1 MKPHLAAAL
10 DLLGRYARVLRHA
23 WRERRQLDGPPRQG
37 HEAEF
42 LPAALALRET
52 PVHPA
57 PRIAMGLILLFAL
70 LALLWAV
77 FGRID
82 IVASAQGKLIPDDR
96 TKIIQPMETASVRA
110 IHVRDGQW
118 VAAGDLLIE
127 LDATQAEADS
137 TRLAADLE
145 VARLEG
151 ARARALLAA
160 AETGRRPRL
169 EMVPGVATPHLADAQ
184 RLLDGQYGE
193 LRAKLDQLDAEIM
206 RREAEARATR
216 ELVAKLT
223 RTVPIARQRA
233 RDYQD
238 LLEKNFVSRHGFL
251 EKEQARIEQE
261 GDLATQQAKL
271 EEIRAA
277 LLEGTRQRAALVAET
292 RRITLDAL
300 NQAEQKV
307 AGLSQELLKAARRD
321 EYMRLTAP
329 VGGTVQQLA
338 VHTVGGVVTPA
349 QPLLVIVPG
358 DNALEVEAFVEN
370 KDIGFVHAGQ
380 EAEVKVETFPFTKY
394 GTLPGKIIQ
403 VSSDAIQDERRGLV
417 YAARVKLARTTLDV
431 NGKNVNLTP
440 GMAVTA
446 EIKTGKRRV
455 IEYFLSPLMQYG
467 DESLRER

>member
-1 MKPHLAAAL
+1 MKLHLATVF
-10 DLLGRYARVLRHA
+10 DLLTRYGRVFRHA
-23 WRERRQLDGPPRQG
+23 WSERQQLDGPTRLC

-57 PRIAMGLILLFAL
+57 PRVAMGLIALFAL

-82 IVASAQGKLIPDDR
+82 IVASARGKLIPDDR
-96 TKIIQPMETASVRA
+96 TKVVQPLETAAVRA
-110 IHVRDGQW
+110 IHVRDGQR

-127 LDATQAEADS
+127 LDATQALADS
-137 TRLAADLE
+137 TRLASDLEAARME
-145 VARLEG
+145 VARS
-151 ARARALLAA
+151 RALLAA
-160 AETGRRPRL
+160 LESGRRP
-169 EMVPGVATPHLADAQ
+169 ALAPVSGEENTQLVEAR
-184 RLLDGQYGE
+184 RLLEGQYGE
-193 LRAKLDQLDAEIM
+193 VRARLDQLDAEIA
-206 RREAEARATR
+206 RRAAELRATG
-216 ELVAKLT
+216 ELVTKLN

-251 EKEQARIEQE
+251 EQEQARIEQE
-261 GDLATQQAKL
+261 GDLATQQARL

-277 LLEGTRQRAALVAET
+277 LQEARAQRAALVAET
-292 RRITLDAL
+292 RRATLDAQ
-300 NQAEQKV
+300 NQAEIKT
-307 AGLSQELLKAARRD
+307 AGLSQELLKAEHRD
-321 EYMRLTAP
+321 ASMRLTAP

-358 DNALEVEAFVEN
+358 DNAMEVEAFVEN
-370 KDIGFVHAGQ
+370 KDIGFVYAGQ
-380 EAEVKVETFPFTKY
+380 EVKVKVETFPFTKY
-394 GTLPGKIIQ
+394 GTITGRVVQ
-403 VSSDAIQDERRGLV
+403 VSNDAIQYEKLGLV
-417 YAARVKLARTTLDV
+417 YAARVQLARTVLNVD
-431 NGKNVNLTP
+431 GKWVKLTP

-455 IEYFLSPLMQYG
+455 IDFFLSPLIQYG